1 VRRTALLG
9 SLAAFLLSW
18 AWLRLE
24 LREDG
29 GTVLIW
35 ALVAGVAPA
44 LPPSLR
50 LRAVAVVAASF
61 FVLRET
67 LGSAQPGVAL
77 ERFGDGFRLF
87 FDVQLPFVPEF
98 HPKMHG
104 LVLLGVAG
112 FTLGVSLA
120 VAARRPLLA
129 GALLVAGAGWPATLL
144 RGNRPLVDGAIIL
157 GGVLLIVAG
166 VGTTVRARQAAIA
179 GGLVI
184 AAAVAIAT
192 LPAVAKGAFLAWE
205 TWDPY
210 ESPERQV
217 SVSYVWD
224 TSYRPLTWPKKKTVV
239 FRVKAP
245 PVSRYWR
252 ATTLDVFHGETWIE
266 YPHATYRE
274 APNFRPLQP
283 GAALNPLRQQRSRI
297 IVEGLQ
303 DTHLI
308 SPSVPVDF
316 ETDFETVLY
325 QETGT
330 ANVPDGTPRG
340 STYTAISFLPR
351 PSPQRLLQ
359 SRPVYGPPLELYRK
373 VQSRW
378 KTGLPPAFGVAEREQ
393 KMDAYFRREQFLR
406 PYRPFYA
413 QALRVVGTTASPYL
427 AAVRLEDWFRSGGGF
442 QYDESPPPPRGLP
455 TLVHF
460 VTRSRSGYC
469 QHFASSMALM
479 LRYVGIPARVA
490 AGFTSGRYDPVA
502 REWTVTDHEAHT
514 WVEVWFRGFGWLP
527 FDPTPGRGTLD
538 GSYSA
543 ASNRFDPGTLA
554 ALGAGLDPADL
565 KLEGGGLD
573 RLGRTGTDSARDV
586 PGDVAVAQQDEPS
599 LLRLLALLA
608 LGLLAGVTVA
618 KQAWRHAR
626 FLTRDPRRAAAACR
640 RELADFLADQRFV
653 VSSSATV
660 AELGEIARH
669 ELGVNPEPF
678 VSAVDAARYG
688 RPERA
693 GIAARA
699 ARREL
704 RRLQRDIRHRLS
716 RIERA
721 RGLVSLRSFGVT

>member
-1 VRRTALLG
+1 VRKTALLG
-9 SLAAFLLSW
+9 TLAALLLTW

-24 LREDG
+24 LREEPSS
-29 GTVLIW
+29 VLFW
-35 ALVAGVAPA
+35 ALLAGVAPA
-44 LPPSLR
+44 LPSSWR
-50 LRAVAVVAASF
+50 LRAVAVAVAAIV
-61 FVLRET
+61 VLRET
-67 LGSAQPGVAL
+67 LGSARPGVVL
-77 ERFGDGFRLF
+77 ERFDDGFRLF
-87 FDVQLPFVPEF
+87 FDVQLPFVPLF

-104 LVLLGVAG
+104 LVLLGVVG
-112 FTLGVSLA
+112 FTLAVTLA
-120 VAARRPLLA
+120 IAARRPLLA
-129 GALLVAGAGWPATLL
+129 GGLLVAGAGWPTTLL
-144 RGNRPLVDGAIIL
+144 HGDSPLFDGSIIL
-157 GGVLLIVAG
+157 AGVLVIVAG
-166 VGTTVRARQAAIA
+166 IGSTVRARQAALA
-179 GGLVI
+179 GVVI
-184 AAAVAIAT
+184 VAAGVGMAT

-205 TWDPY
+205 KWDPY
-210 ESPERQV
+210 ASPERQV

-252 ATTLDVFHGETWIE
+252 ATTLDMFHGESWIE
-266 YPHATYRE
+266 YPHQVYRE
-274 APNFRPLQP
+274 APNFRPLLP
-283 GAALNPLRQQRSRI
+283 GAALNPQRQQRSLI

-303 DTHLI
+303 DTHLVG
-308 SPSVPVDF
+308 PSIPVDF
-316 ETDFETVLY
+316 ETDFETVLH

-330 ANVPDGTPRG
+330 AIVPDGTARG
-340 STYTAISFLPR
+340 SAYTAISFLPR
-351 PSPQRLLQ
+351 PEPARLVQ
-359 SRPVYGPPLELYRK
+359 SRPVYGPQLDLYRR

-378 KTGLPPAFGVAEREQ
+378 RTSLPPAFGVEDR
-393 KMDAYFRREQFLR
+393 DARMAAFFRREQIR
-406 PYRPFYA
+406 SYRPFYA
-413 QALRVVGTTASPYL
+413 QARRVVGTTASPYI
-427 AAVRLEDWFRSGGGF
+427 AVVRLEDWFRSGGGF
-442 QYDESPPPPRGLP
+442 QYDESPPAPAGLP

-479 LRYVGIPARVA
+479 LRYLGIPARVA
-490 AGFTSGRYDPVA
+490 AGFTSGRYNPVE

-514 WVEVWFRGFGWLP
+514 WVEVWFRGLGWLP

-543 ASNRFDPGTLA
+543 ASNLFNPGTLA
-554 ALGAGLDPADL
+554 ALGAGLDAADV

-573 RLGRTGTDSARDV
+573 RLGRTGTDAARDV
-586 PGDVAVAQQDEPS
+586 PGDVATTTQDEPS

-608 LGLLAGVTVA
+608 LGLLAVVTVA
-618 KQAWRHAR
+618 KQVLRRAR

-653 VSSSATV
+653 VPSSATV

-678 VSAVDAARYG
+678 VSAVAAARYG

-693 GIAARA
+693 GTAARA

-704 RRLQRDIRHRLS
+704 RRLQRDIRRRLS
-716 RIERA
+716 RVDRA
-721 RGLVSLRSFGVT
+721 RGLVSLRSFGVA

>member
-1 VRRTALLG
+1 MLRTALLG
-9 SLAAFLLSW
+9 SLAAVLLSW

-29 GTVLIW
+29 GPVLLW
-35 ALVAGVAPA
+35 ALLAGVAPA
-44 LPPSLR
+44 LPRSWQ
-50 LRAVAVVAASF
+50 LRAGAVVVAAF
-61 FVLRET
+61 LVLRET
-67 LGSAQPGVAL
+67 LGSAQPGTAL
-77 ERFGDGFRLF
+77 ERFGDGFKLF
-87 FDVQLPFVPEF
+87 FDVQLPFVALF

-104 LVLLGVAG
+104 LVLLGVTA

-120 VAARRPLLA
+120 LAARRPLLA
-129 GALLVAGAGWPATLL
+129 GGLLVAGAGWPATLFQ
-144 RGNRPLVDGAIIL
+144 GDRPLVDGAIIL
-157 GGVLLIVAG
+157 GSVLLIVAG
-166 VGTTVRARQAAIA
+166 VGTTVRARQAALA

-184 AAAVAIAT
+184 AAAVGIAT

-210 ESPERQV
+210 AAAERQV
-217 SVSYVWD
+217 RVNYVWE

-239 FRVKAP
+239 FRVTAP

-252 ATTLDVFHGETWIE
+252 ATTLDVYHGESWIE
-266 YPHATYRE
+266 YQYPTYRE
-274 APNFRPLQP
+274 PPSFRPLLP
-283 GAALNPLRQQRSRI
+283 GAALNPQRQQRSRI
-297 IVEGLQ
+297 VIEGLL
-303 DTHLI
+303 DTHLVG
-308 SPSVPVDF
+308 PSVPVDF
-316 ETDFETVLY
+316 ETDFEAVHY

-330 ANVPDGTPRG
+330 AIVSDGAPRG

-351 PSPQRLLQ
+351 PSPQRLVQ
-359 SRPVYGPPLELYRK
+359 SRPVYGEYLERYRV

-378 KTGLPPAFGVAEREQ
+378 QTGLPPEFGAAERDE
-393 KMDAYFRREQFLR
+393 KMDAYFRREQFLNS
-406 PYRPFYA
+406 YRPLYE
-413 QALRVVGTTASPYL
+413 QALRVVGTTTSPYL

-442 QYDESPPPPRGLP
+442 RYDEAPPPPRGLP

-479 LRYVGIPARVA
+479 LRYLGIPARVA
-490 AGFTSGRYDPVA
+490 AGFTSGRYDPVK

-514 WVEVWFRGFGWLP
+514 WVEVWFRGLGWLP

-543 ASNRFDPGTLA
+543 ASNRFDPGTIA
-554 ALGAGLDPADL
+554 ALGAGLDAADL
-565 KLEGGGLD
+565 KLDGGGLD
-573 RLGRTGTDSARDV
+573 RLGASGTDSARDV
-586 PGDVAVAQQDEPS
+586 PGDVATATQDEPS

-608 LGLLAGVTVA
+608 LGLLALVTVA
-618 KQAWRHAR
+618 KQAWRRAR

-640 RELADFLADQRFV
+640 QELADFLADQRFV
-653 VSSSATV
+653 VPPSATV

-678 VSAVDAARYG
+678 VSAVGAARYG

-693 GIAARA
+693 GIAART

-704 RRLQRDIRHRLS
+704 RRLQRDIRRRLS
-716 RIERA
+716 HIERA
-721 RGLVSLRSFGVT
+721 RGLVSLRSLGVT